1 MPKRN
6 KKMKTLN
13 EKFKQLS
20 DLARET
26 GGASFIVSHVKET
39 GKWKVVFP
47 NIFKD
52 KLQPTELEQAIDDA
66 IEFILNVRKKR
77 EIFETFTLY
86 N

>member
-1 MPKRN
+1 
-6 KKMKTLN
+6 MKTLN

-20 DLARET
+20 DLAMET
-26 GGASFIVSHVKET
+26 GGASFIVSHVKES

-47 NIFKD
+47 NTFKD

-66 IEFILNVRKKR
+66 IEFILNARKKR
-77 EIFETFTLY
+77 KTFETFTLY